1 MAMPRLLSYG
11 RLVTALLPSL
21 VGLSL
26 GMRHALEPDHLAAV
40 STLASEEH
48 GGLRSSLRL
57 GLFWGLGHTLS
68 LLVVGGS
75 LALLGAQ
82 MPPQLALVFE
92 LLVAI
97 MIVTLGLRAVLRA
110 VAEGRAGFEHT
121 HAHGGLTHTHAA
133 PSEHLHVSRWT
144 VATRPLLIGLMHGLA
159 GSGALTALV
168 MAELPTASAR
178 LSYIALF
185 GAGSVVGMSLLTG
198 LAGVPL
204 MKLARA
210 PKLAAA
216 LLLFTGSVSTAT
228 GAWWGWGAVQSLLTA

>member
-1 MAMPRLLSYG
+1 M
-11 RLVTALLPSL
+11 TALLPSL

-57 GLFWGLGHTLS
+57 GLFWGVGHTLA
-68 LLVVGGS
+68 LLLVGGS
-75 LALLGAQ
+75 LALLDAQ
-82 MPPQLALVFE
+82 MPARLALVFE
-92 LLVAI
+92 LLVAV
-97 MIVTLGLRAVLRA
+97 MIVTLGVRAVLRA

-133 PSEHLHVSRWT
+133 PSEHLHLSRWT

-168 MAELPTASAR
+168 LAELPTASAR

-210 PKLAAA
+210 PRLATA
-216 LLLFTGSVSTAT
+216 LLLFTGTVSTGI
-228 GAWWGWGAVQSLLTA
+228 GAWWGWGAVQSLLAT

>member
-1 MAMPRLLSYG
+1 MAAT
-11 RLVTALLPSL
+11 VTTLLPSL

-40 STLASEEH
+40 STLASEER
-48 GGLRSSLRL
+48 GGLKASLRL
-57 GLFWGLGHTLS
+57 GLFWGAGHTLA
-68 LLVVGGS
+68 LLLVGGS

-82 MPPQLALVFE
+82 MPARLGFAFE
-92 LLVAI
+92 LLVAL
-97 MIVTLGLRAVLRA
+97 MITTLGIRAMVRA
-110 VAEGRAGFEHT
+110 VAGGRAGFEHT
-121 HAHGGLTHTHAA
+121 HAHGGLTHRHAA
-133 PSEHLHVSRWT
+133 PSEHLHMSRWT

-168 MAELPTASAR
+168 LAELPTASAR

-204 MKLARA
+204 MKLART
-210 PKLAAA
+210 PRLGAA
-216 LLLFTGSVSTAT
+216 LLLFTGVVSTSI
-228 GAWWGWGAVQSLLTA
+228 GAWWGWVAMVQLLA

>member
-26 GMRHALEPDHLAAV
+26 GKRHALEPDHLAAV
-40 STLASEEH
+40 STLASDEH
-48 GGLRSSLRL
+48 GGLRPSLRL
-57 GLFWGLGHTLS
+57 GLFWGVGHTLS

-92 LLVAI
+92 LLVAV
-97 MIVTLGLRAVLRA
+97 MIITLGLRAVLRA

-185 GAGSVVGMSLLTG
+185 GAGSVLGMSLLTG
-198 LAGVPL
+198 LAGVPM

-210 PKLAAA
+210 PRR
-216 LLLFTGSVSTAT
+216 VSKK
-228 GAWWGWGAVQSLLTA
+228 GPRLRSG